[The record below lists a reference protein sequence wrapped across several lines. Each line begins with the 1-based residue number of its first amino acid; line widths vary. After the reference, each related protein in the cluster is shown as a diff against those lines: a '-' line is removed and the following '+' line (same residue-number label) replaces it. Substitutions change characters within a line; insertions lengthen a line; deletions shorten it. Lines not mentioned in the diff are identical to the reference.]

1 VQTLDW
7 AYCRRGFWY
16 LFCDLDPKTVT
27 ASGVYVV
34 WRKEREAPHRSPETI
49 YVGQAFDV
57 GSRLSQH
64 QSIGTFNR
72 FRQPGWDMFV
82 TWANVDV
89 GLRDGVERFL
99 ANALGPKFRKHP
111 NVQPISVNLPPDLV

>member
-1 VQTLDW
+1 MHTLDW
-7 AYCRRGFWY
+7 AYCRGGFCCPFY
-16 LFCDLDPKTVT
+16 DLDLSTVT

-34 WRKEREAPHRSPETI
+34 WRKAREAPHLSPETI
-49 YVGQAFDV
+49 YVGQAVDV

-64 QSIGTFNR
+64 RTIGTFNR
-72 FRQPGWDMFV
+72 YRRLGWDMFV

-89 GLRDGVERFL
+89 NLRNGVERFL
-99 ANALGPKFRKHP
+99 ANTLGPKFRKHP